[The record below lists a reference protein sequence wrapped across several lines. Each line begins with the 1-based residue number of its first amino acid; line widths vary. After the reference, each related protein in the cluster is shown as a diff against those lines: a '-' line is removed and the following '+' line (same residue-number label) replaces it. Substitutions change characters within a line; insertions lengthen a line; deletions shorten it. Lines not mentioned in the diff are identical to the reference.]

1 MRTCEDVREAVSAWL
16 DGELDQELEAETLA
30 HTSECEDCRSFLE
43 ICRVMSEDLRA
54 DIPPVP
60 ETLIPGVMRR
70 VAEERQTV
78 MPISG
83 PGRTNDRRKIFR
95 RVAVWACAAACLAL
109 VIFAGPWNWRAG
121 SAGPK
126 ADMYSADT
134 AVPAAA
140 EPAEGPAET
149 AREDGGTNGWD
160 AAEQKSAAYDESM
173 YDMDDGEYAEAA
185 EEETA
190 ENAALPD
197 GEPADDFGPRADGA
211 GQFAGDYAAV
221 ITVYGRLPDGVLEL
235 AAKEISLPDGTAW
248 LIPAEKT
255 DDLLKTLEDAEAY
268 EWLTG
273 DEESSSWL
281 LVRAGG
287 N

>member
-16 DGELDQELEAETLA
+16 DGELDQELEEETLA

-78 MPISG
+78 MPVSG
-83 PGRTNDRRKIFR
+83 PGRTNDRRKLYR

-134 AVPAAA
+134 VAPATA
-140 EPAEGPAET
+140 EPAESPAET
-149 AREDGGTNGWD
+149 AGNEAGTNRWD
-160 AAEQKSAAYDESM
+160 TAEAKSAAYDESM
-173 YDMDDGEYAEAA
+173 YDTADGEYAEAA

-197 GEPADDFGPRADGA
+197 GEPADDFVPRADSA
-211 GQFAGDYAAV
+211 GQLSGDYAAV
-221 ITVYGRLPDGVLEL
+221 ITVYGGLPDGVLEL
-235 AAKEISLPDGTAW
+235 AAEEISLPEGTAW
-248 LIPAEKT
+248 LIPAEKA
-255 DDLLKTLEDAEAY
+255 DDLRKALDNAEAY

-273 DEESSSWL
+273 DEEASSWL
-281 LVRAGG
+281 LVQAGK